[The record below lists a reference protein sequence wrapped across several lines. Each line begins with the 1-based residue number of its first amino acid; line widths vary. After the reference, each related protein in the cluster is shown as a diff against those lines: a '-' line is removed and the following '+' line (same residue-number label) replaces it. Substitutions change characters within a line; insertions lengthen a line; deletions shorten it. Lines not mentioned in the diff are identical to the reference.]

1 VRQHKKQATKLQQQ
15 GFSFVEMI
23 LACGVLMVGIV
34 SVVQLV
40 PASLKNSVNNRM
52 DTMATAVAQRELD
65 QMLSQPL
72 NGPASF
78 RDADGHIVNLGGAA
92 TAGANVVMDGGSAA
106 IDFSADISTVP
117 DGFSALY
124 IDRPGQPDSTTFEL
138 RWAVFTEVSGTTVI
152 SRRIIV
158 GCRRANSNTGV
169 FPVSLDSSVQ
179 RF

>member
-1 VRQHKKQATKLQQQ
+1 VQQRKQAATNLQQQ

-23 LACGVLMVGIV
+23 MACGVLMVGIV

-40 PASLKNSVNNRM
+40 PASLKTSVNNRL

-65 QMLSQPL
+65 QMLSQPFTR
-72 NGPASF
+72 NSF
-78 RDADGHIVNLGGAA
+78 TDADGHSVNLGGPGE
-92 TAGANVVMDGGSAA
+92 AGANAIMDGQSAA

-117 DGFSALY
+117 NGFSALY
-124 IDRPGQPDSTTFEL
+124 IDRPADPDATTFEL
-138 RWAVFTEVSGTTVI
+138 RWRVFTEVSGTTVI

-158 GCRRANSNTGV
+158 GCRRFNSNTGV